1 MKYLKLSGKLCV
13 LLCGSLL
20 AGLLLLWCAFLLPE
34 GSIMNHA
41 VSSAETFSYEGID
54 AAVGYAYS
62 ERLDNWTDALM
73 IGNAC
78 YQKEGA
84 GALERAAAAYRP
96 DYRGENPIASL
107 EAYMKSQ
114 DGVGAIP
121 YPRYWHGYLVVLRP
135 LLMVTDYMGIRT
147 MNTIAFAVVLLV
159 LIGVILR
166 KKQWELLLP
175 LGATILFL
183 RPLSVVHSLQF
194 STVFYP
200 MMLSVIACIVF
211 QKWVL
216 RDEHFVYL
224 IFMNGVWIGYLDLLT
239 YPAASLGVL
248 LTVLMMLQKHVKVAE
263 RIRQLVL
270 SSAAW
275 GFGYFG
281 MWGGKWF
288 ISSAIL
294 HQNVLSDALSQAQV
308 RVSGSYGEHHFS
320 RVMVFARNLGA
331 GFIGVLVPAAIF
343 FVLLTVFM
351 LWRRRECLKTREGW
365 MAVTSRAIPYL
376 LICLIPFVWYSI
388 FTNHSYIHIIF
399 TYRTLAAAVCAWCGM
414 CVMQVES

>member
-1 MKYLKLSGKLCV
+1 
-13 LLCGSLL
+13 
-20 AGLLLLWCAFLLPE
+20 
-34 GSIMNHA
+34 
-41 VSSAETFSYEGID
+41 
-54 AAVGYAYS
+54 
-62 ERLDNWTDALM
+62 M

-96 DYRGENPIASL
+96 DFQGENPIVSL

-114 DGVGAIP
+114 DGVGAIA

-159 LIGVILR
+159 LIGMILR

-175 LGATILFL
+175 LGVTILFL
-183 RPLSVVHSLQF
+183 RPLAIVHSLQF

-216 RDEHFVYL
+216 RDEHFAYL

-248 LTVLMMLQKHVKVAE
+248 MTVLMMLQKHVKVAE

-275 GFGYFG
+275 GIGYFG

-294 HQNVLSDALSQAQV
+294 HQNVLADALLQAQV

-331 GFIGVLVPAAIF
+331 GFIGVLVPALLF

-365 MAVTSRAIPYL
+365 MAVISQAIPYF
-376 LICLIPFVWYSI
+376 LICLIPFVWYSV

>member
-1 MKYLKLSGKLCV
+1 
-13 LLCGSLL
+13 
-20 AGLLLLWCAFLLPE
+20 
-34 GSIMNHA
+34 MNHA

-84 GALERAAAAYRP
+84 GALERAAATYRP
-96 DYRGENPIASL
+96 DFQGENPIASL
-107 EAYMKSQ
+107 EAYVNSQ
-114 DGVGAIP
+114 DGVGAIA

-175 LGATILFL
+175 LGVTILFL
-183 RPLSVVHSLQF
+183 RPLAIVHSLQF

-224 IFMNGVWIGYLDLLT
+224 IFMNGVCIGYLDLLT

-248 LTVLMMLQKHVKVAE
+248 LTVLMMLQKHVKVAD

-399 TYRTLAAAVCAWCGM
+399 TYRTLVAAVCAWCGM

>member
-34 GSIMNHA
+34 ESIMNHA

-96 DYRGENPIASL
+96 DFQGENPIVSL

-114 DGVGAIP
+114 DGVGAIA

-159 LIGVILR
+159 LIGMILR

-175 LGATILFL
+175 LGVTILFL
-183 RPLSVVHSLQF
+183 RPLAIVHSLQF

-216 RDEHFVYL
+216 RDEHFAYL

-248 LTVLMMLQKHVKVAE
+248 MTVLMMLQKHVKVAE

-275 GFGYFG
+275 GIGYFG

-294 HQNVLSDALSQAQV
+294 HQNVLADALLQAQV

-331 GFIGVLVPAAIF
+331 GFIGVLVSALLF

-365 MAVTSRAIPYL
+365 MAVISQAIPYF
-376 LICLIPFVWYSI
+376 LICLIPFVWYSV

>member
-183 RPLSVVHSLQF
+183 RPLAIVHSLQF

-224 IFMNGVWIGYLDLLT
+224 IFMNGVCIGYLDLLT

-248 LTVLMMLQKHVKVAE
+248 LTVLMILQKHVKVAE
-263 RIRQLVL
+263 RIWQLVL
-270 SSAAW
+270 SSVAW

>member
-1 MKYLKLSGKLCV
+1 
-13 LLCGSLL
+13 
-20 AGLLLLWCAFLLPE
+20 
-34 GSIMNHA
+34 
-41 VSSAETFSYEGID
+41 
-54 AAVGYAYS
+54 
-62 ERLDNWTDALM
+62 M

-78 YQKEGA
+78 YQKDGA

-96 DYRGENPIASL
+96 DFQGENPIISL
-107 EAYMKSQ
+107 EAYVNSQ
-114 DGVGAIP
+114 DGVGAIA

-175 LGATILFL
+175 LGVTILFL
-183 RPLSVVHSLQF
+183 RPLAIVHSLQF

-248 LTVLMMLQKHVKVAE
+248 LTVLMMLQKHVKVAD

>member
-13 LLCGSLL
+13 LLCCSLL

-34 GSIMNHA
+34 ESIMNHA
-41 VSSAETFSYEGID
+41 VSSAETFSYERTD

-78 YQKEGA
+78 YQKDGA

-96 DYRGENPIASL
+96 DFQGENPIISL
-107 EAYMKSQ
+107 EAYVNSQ
-114 DGVGAIP
+114 DGVGAIA

-175 LGATILFL
+175 LGVTILFL
-183 RPLSVVHSLQF
+183 RPLAIVHSLQF

-248 LTVLMMLQKHVKVAE
+248 LTVLMMLQKHMKVAD

-294 HQNVLSDALSQAQV
+294 HQNVLVDALSQAQV
-308 RVSGSYGEHHFS
+308 RVSGSYGEHRFF
-320 RVMVFARNLGA
+320 RMMVFVRNLGA
-331 GFIGVLVPAAIF
+331 GFLGVLVPAVIF

-351 LWRRRECLKTREGW
+351 LWRRREYLKTREGW
-365 MAVTSRAIPYL
+365 IAVTSQTVSYL
-376 LICLIPFVWYSI
+376 LICLIPFVWYSV

-399 TYRTLAAAVCAWCGM
+399 TYRTLAAAVCGWCGM

>member
-1 MKYLKLSGKLCV
+1 MKYLKLSGKLCM

-224 IFMNGVWIGYLDLLT
+224 IFMNGVCIGYLDLLT

-248 LTVLMMLQKHVKVAE
+248 LTVLMILQKHVKVAE
-263 RIRQLVL
+263 RIWQLLL

>member
-34 GSIMNHA
+34 ESIMNHA

-96 DYRGENPIASL
+96 DFQGENPIVSL

-114 DGVGAIP
+114 DGVGAIA

-159 LIGVILR
+159 LIGMILR

-175 LGATILFL
+175 LGVTILFL
-183 RPLSVVHSLQF
+183 RPLAIVHSLQF

-216 RDEHFVYL
+216 RDEHFAYL

-248 LTVLMMLQKHVKVAE
+248 MTVLMMLQKHVKVAE

-275 GFGYFG
+275 GIGYFG

-294 HQNVLSDALSQAQV
+294 HQNVLSDALLQAQV

-331 GFIGVLVPAAIF
+331 GFIGVLVPAILF

-365 MAVTSRAIPYL
+365 MAVISQAIPYF
-376 LICLIPFVWYSI
+376 LICLIPFVWYSV

>member
-1 MKYLKLSGKLCV
+1 MKYLKLSGKLCM

-224 IFMNGVWIGYLDLLT
+224 IFMNGVCIGYLDLLT

-248 LTVLMMLQKHVKVAE
+248 LTVLMILQKHVKVAE
-263 RIRQLVL
+263 RIWQLLL
-270 SSAAW
+270 SSVAW

>member
-121 YPRYWHGYLVVLRP
+121 YPRYWHGYL
-135 LLMVTDYMGIRT
+135 
-147 MNTIAFAVVLLV
+147 
-159 LIGVILR
+159 
-166 KKQWELLLP
+166 
-175 LGATILFL
+175 
-183 RPLSVVHSLQF
+183 
-194 STVFYP
+194 
-200 MMLSVIACIVF
+200 
-211 QKWVL
+211 
-216 RDEHFVYL
+216 
-224 IFMNGVWIGYLDLLT
+224 DLLT

-248 LTVLMMLQKHVKVAE
+248 LTVLMILQKHVKVAE
-263 RIRQLVL
+263 RIWQLLL
-270 SSAAW
+270 SSVAW

-320 RVMVFARNLGA
+320 RVMVFMRNIGA